1 MMRVDEREQMGGVAA
16 ALVAAGAGAAAC
28 GVFYVLGA
36 VKALGPYFNLY
47 KPSGALSGVSTAAI
61 LVWLAVWVVLA
72 RRWKNR
78 AVNAGRASGVALALL
93 VLGLLLTY
101 PPIARLF

>member
-1 MMRVDEREQMGGVAA
+1 MTPVEEEHLGSVAA

-28 GVFYVLGA
+28 GVFYVIGS
-36 VKALGPYFNLY
+36 VKALSQYFNLY
-47 KPSGALSGVSTAAI
+47 KPTGALSGVSTAAI
-61 LVWLAVWVVLA
+61 LLWLITWAVLA
-72 RRWKNR
+72 QRWR
-78 AVNAGRASGVALALL
+78 HRPVQFARCSMCALGLL

>member
-1 MMRVDEREQMGGVAA
+1 MRPIENDHLGGVAA
-16 ALVAAGAGAAAC
+16 AIVAAGAGAAAC
-28 GVFYVLGA
+28 GVFYVVGA

-61 LVWLAVWVVLA
+61 SLWLITWAVLA
-72 RRWKNR
+72 RRWR
-78 AVNAGRASGVALALL
+78 HRPVHVGRCSVCALGLL

>member
-1 MMRVDEREQMGGVAA
+1 VAA
-16 ALVAAGAGAAAC
+16 ALLAAGVGAAAC
-28 GVFYVLGA
+28 GVFYILGG

-61 LVWLAVWVVLA
+61 VVWLVTWGVLGS
-72 RRWKNR
+72 RWKDR
-78 AVNAGRASGVALALL
+78 PVNMRRIGTVSLGLL
-93 VLGLLLTY
+93 LLGLLLTY

>member
-1 MMRVDEREQMGGVAA
+1 MPPAENEHLGGIAA
-16 ALVAAGAGAAAC
+16 AILAAGVGASAC

-36 VKALGPYFNLY
+36 GKVLGPYFNLY

-61 LVWLAVWVVLA
+61 LVWLGTWAVLA
-72 RRWKNR
+72 QRWQHR
-78 AVNAGRASGVALALL
+78 TVHLARVSTAALVLL
-93 VLGLLLTY
+93 GLGLLLTY